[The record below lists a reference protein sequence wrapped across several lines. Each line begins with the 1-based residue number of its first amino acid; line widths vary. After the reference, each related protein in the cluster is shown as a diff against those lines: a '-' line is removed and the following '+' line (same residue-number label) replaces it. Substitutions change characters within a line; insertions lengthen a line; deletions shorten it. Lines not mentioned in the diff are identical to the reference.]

1 MISINSWLSL
11 SPYPRF
17 FFRRYFLRRIFI
29 DMNISFNTLQE
40 LSGFIAAAVVDSSSG
55 MMLDSTVVGDFD
67 IDLAT
72 AGNTEV
78 LQAKLRTMQALG
90 LGEDGI
96 EDILITLGS
105 QYHIIR
111 PLSGNKEIFI
121 YISLDRSKANLAMAR
136 IMVKKMD
143 ESIGTF

>member
-1 MISINSWLSL
+1 
-11 SPYPRF
+11 
-17 FFRRYFLRRIFI
+17 
-29 DMNISFNTLQE
+29 MNISFNTLQE

-96 EDILITLGS
+96 EDILV
-105 QYHIIR
+105 
-111 PLSGNKEIFI
+111 LS
-121 YISLDRSKANLAMAR
+121 LLA
-136 IMVKKMD
+136 
-143 ESIGTF
+143 